1 MLSIDMQ
8 PISISWCTFSN
19 GKEHPMTQERVPVLI
34 VGAGGAGLSLSL
46 LLLQQGLYPLLIERR
61 SDISIY
67 PRARNLNFRTLEVLR
82 GLGLAAEV
90 RVAGTTVSQVIF
102 KETLAS
108 SKQANTL
115 DPSTLMQH
123 SEALSPDPFGWHC
136 PQSRLEP
143 LLLAAAKQRG
153 ADVRYS
159 TELVSFTQDDAGV
172 TATLEARATRRS
184 YVVRSDYL
192 IAADGAHSHIRE
204 ALAIPSQGIG
214 ELPEYFIFIY
224 FRAPWDELIAGHEA
238 DAVVIKR
245 ADVQGIFLVGGKNL
259 GMFLITYRPALG
271 ESLQEFTAEHCK
283 DLVQKAI
290 GKPDLAVEIVDIA
303 HWQPAESVASQF
315 QQGRVFLVGDA
326 AHTMPA
332 YKGLGVNT
340 AIQSAQNL
348 GWKLAAVIRGQ
359 AAPQLLTTYQEERHP
374 VGWFAA
380 RQSLT
385 GPGAAWLPKETKSEH
400 LPLEKDLPLF
410 YPIVG
415 YRYRSQAIL
424 SEDPIPSRDEIVLLD
439 REELTGLPG
448 TRVPHLWLERQGQRI
463 STLDLLDGRFV
474 LLAGANG
481 VFWCEAA
488 AAVKASLGIELMA
501 YRIGPDA
508 DLLDLENGWTA
519 KMGVSSEGA
528 VLVRP
533 DGFVA
538 WRTRTLTTNSKL
550 LLELVLSRIL
560 CRSTAPA
567 HL

>member
-1 MLSIDMQ
+1 
-8 PISISWCTFSN
+8 
-19 GKEHPMTQERVPVLI
+19 MTQEHVPVLI

-46 LLLQQGLYPLLIERR
+46 LLLQQGIHPLLIERR

-90 RVAGTTVSQVIF
+90 REAGTRISQVIF

-108 SKQANTL
+108 KQEETL
-115 DPSTLMQH
+115 DPTTLMTH

-153 ADVRYS
+153 GNVRYN
-159 TELVSFTQDDAGV
+159 TELVSFTQDDTGV
-172 TATLEARATRRS
+172 TATLEERVTGRS

-192 IAADGAHSHIRE
+192 IAADGTHSHIRE
-204 ALAIPSQGIG
+204 ALGIPSQGVG
-214 ELPEYFIFIY
+214 VLPEHFIFVY
-224 FRAPWDELIAGHEA
+224 FRAPWQELIAGREA
-238 DAVVIKR
+238 DGFMIKN
-245 ADVQGIFLVGGKNL
+245 ADVQGIFLVAKDDL
-259 GMFLITYRPALG
+259 GMFLITYRPTLG
-271 ESLQEFTAEHCK
+271 EDFKDFPAEHCK

-290 GKPDLAVEIVDIA
+290 GKPDMAVEIVDIA
-303 HWQPAESVASQF
+303 HWQPAESVAVQF

-348 GWKLAAVIRGQ
+348 GWKLATVIRGQ
-359 AAPQLLTTYQEERHP
+359 AAPQLLITYQEERHP
-374 VGWFAA
+374 VGSFAA

-385 GPGAAWLPKETKSEH
+385 GPGAAWLPKGTKSEH

-415 YRYRSQAIL
+415 YRYRSQAL
-424 SEDPIPSRDEIVLLD
+424 FSEDAAVPSQDEIVLLD

-448 TRVPHLWLERQGQRI
+448 TRVPHLWLQRQGQRI
-463 STLDLLDGRFV
+463 STLDLLDGHFV
-474 LLAGANG
+474 LLAGTNG
-481 VFWCEAA
+481 GIWCDAA

-501 YRIGPDA
+501 YRIAPDA
-508 DLLDLENGWTA
+508 DLLDLENSWTA
-519 KMGVSSEGA
+519 RMGVSSEGA

-538 WRTRTLTTNSKL
+538 WRTSTLTTSSEP
-550 LLELVLSRIL
+550 LLEQVLSHIL
-560 CRSTAPA
+560 CRSIAPTR
-567 HL
+567 L